1 MSRRVKPR
9 HLTGSSHQVL
19 TCDTAGPETLP
30 GMLRTPSLHRLRSV
44 RRRWWVASLV
54 AVVAAVAGGWTW
66 MAQGDEPAAQRI
78 TATVARGTYKT
89 TVSATG
95 TITPKRQADLT
106 FSSSGTVT
114 RVAVDVG
121 DKVQKGDVL
130 ATIDTTSLQA
140 QVDAAEAQVSA
151 TETQLDEDDDASAT
165 QVAADTA
172 SLASARSDLEQ
183 ARDALAAATMRAP
196 FSGTVS
202 AVGFEVGDQVGS
214 GTNQAASGG
223 SGSTPAI
230 TLISP
235 RSLEVDA
242 NVSAADVSR
251 LKKGM
256 QVEITPTGG
265 GDVVYGTVSEV
276 GVIATAS
283 DSGAAQFPVTV
294 DVTGRPSGLYAG
306 STASLAITVK
316 QATDVLAVNTAAL
329 HTDGDKTFVYVID
342 GSKRTRRNV
351 TVGETYG
358 MQTEVTSGLKEGD
371 VVEVISFSAP
381 RGSRNGDGT
390 KIQLPEG
397 FVGRPGGGGQGPAL
411 VQKGG

>member
-1 MSRRVKPR
+1 M
-9 HLTGSSHQVL
+9 Q
-19 TCDTAGPETLP
+19 
-30 GMLRTPSLHRLRSV
+30 LRMPSLSRLRAV
-44 RRRWWVASLV
+44 RRRWWVVSLLV
-54 AVVAAVAGGWTW
+54 VVAAVAGGWTW
-66 MAQGDEPAAQRI
+66 MASGDDPSAQRI

-95 TITPKRQADLT
+95 TITPKREEDLT

-114 RVAVDVG
+114 RVAVSVG
-121 DKVQKGDVL
+121 DKVRKGDVL
-130 ATIDTTSLQA
+130 ATIDRSSLEA
-140 QVDAAEAQVSA
+140 QVDAAQAQVTAAES
-151 TETQLDEDDDASAT
+151 QLDEDADASST

-172 SLASARSDLEQ
+172 SLASARSDLDE
-183 ARDALAAATMRAP
+183 ARDALADATMRAP
-196 FSGTVS
+196 FAGTVS
-202 AVGFEVGDQVGS
+202 AVGFEVGDQAGS
-214 GTNQAASGG
+214 GSNQPAADG

-265 GDVVYGTVSEV
+265 GDVVYGTVAEV

-294 DVTGRPSGLYAG
+294 DVTGKPSGLYAG

-342 GSKRTRRNV
+342 GTKRSKRSV

-371 VVEVISFSAP
+371 VVEVVSFSAP
-381 RGSRNGDGT
+381 RSSRNGGGT
-390 KIQLPEG
+390 NIEIPEG
-397 FVGRPGGGGQGPAL
+397 ANFGGPGGGPGQGPVL

>member
-1 MSRRVKPR
+1 MPSR
-9 HLTGSSHQVL
+9 
-19 TCDTAGPETLP
+19 
-30 GMLRTPSLHRLRSV
+30 LHRV
-44 RRRWWVASLV
+44 RRRWWVVALV
-54 AVVAAVAGGWTW
+54 VVVAAAAGGWTW
-66 MAQGDEPAAQRI
+66 MARGDEPTAQRI

-95 TITPKRQADLT
+95 TITPKREEDLT

-114 RVAVDVG
+114 RVAVAVG
-121 DKVQKGDVL
+121 DKVHKGDVL
-130 ATIDTTSLQA
+130 ARIGTASLQA

-151 TETQLDEDDDASAT
+151 AQTQLDEDADASAT
-165 QVAADTA
+165 QVAADSA
-172 SLASARSDLEQ
+172 ALASARSDLDQ

-196 FSGTVS
+196 FGGTVS
-202 AVGFEVGDQVGS
+202 AVGFEVGDLVGS
-214 GTNQAASGG
+214 GSNQAASDG
-223 SGSTPAI
+223 SGSSPAI

-235 RSLEVDA
+235 RALEVDA
-242 NVSAADVSR
+242 DVSAADVSR

-265 GDVVYGTVSEV
+265 GEVVYGTVSEV

-316 QATDVLAVNTAAL
+316 QATDVLAVTSAAL
-329 HTDGDKTFVYVID
+329 HTDGDRTFVYVVD
-342 GSKRTRRNV
+342 GAKRSKKYV

-358 MQTEVTSGLKEGD
+358 MQTEVTSGLEEGD

-381 RGSRNGDGT
+381 RGSRNGDDGGT
-390 KIQLPEG
+390 KIEIPEG
-397 FVGRPGGGGQGPAL
+397 ATFGGPGVGGPGGGQGPVL
-411 VQKGG
+411 IQKGG